1 MKFVLASQGFTTP
14 EIAQAVAE
22 LVGKAPKDISVAIIN
37 EAYTGIANGHDHRWL
52 LEEVGNVAKNFGGT
66 LSFVNLR
73 AYDNAEVARRLQDA
87 DIIYIV
93 GGTQLVLPLLFRE
106 KGLDTLLPELAKTK
120 VVMGTSAGANV
131 LGQSIN
137 NAAYWE
143 DQYGPAEQYLQQP
156 FLGFVNFNILPHW
169 GRADHP
175 NRTKERV
182 EPLLIDSPFPLY
194 GLTDEQAIISNNGT
208 VSFVGGNPV
217 SFGNNEQTNSLS

>member
-1 MKFVLASQGFTTP
+1 M
-14 EIAQAVAE
+14 
-22 LVGKAPKDISVAIIN
+22 
-37 EAYTGIANGHDHRWL
+37 
-52 LEEVGNVAKNFGGT
+52 
-66 LSFVNLR
+66 NLR